1 MRVTLTSRFF
11 PLLNPLLRTPT
22 VFWVMVAM
30 CVAPVGMALVSQHM
44 WGHEPC
50 PWCILQRVVF
60 LAMALVAVAA
70 ACTQSI
76 GLARAALV
84 IIIGLAIAGC
94 AAALWQHFVAA
105 SSQSCNLTLADKI
118 IHGLE
123 LDTVLP
129 EVFEPR
135 ASCADAIFYFLGMPY
150 ELWSLMIYVVLAVGA
165 VMAIRKTF
173 QVDTVIERS
182 T

>member
-1 MRVTLTSRFF
+1 MRATLTNRFV
-11 PLLNPLLRTPT
+11 PLLNRLLGTPT
-22 VFWVMVAM
+22 VFWVMAAM
-30 CVAPVGMALVSQHM
+30 SVAPVGMALVSQHV

-60 LAMALVAVAA
+60 VATALVAVTAA
-70 ACTQSI
+70 F
-76 GLARAALV
+76 ARSSLLQRIALV
-84 IIIGLAIAGC
+84 VIIGLSLAGC

-135 ASCADAIFYFLGMPY
+135 ASCADAIFHFLGVPY
-150 ELWSLMIYVVLAVGA
+150 ELWAFTLYIVLALGA
-165 VMAIRKTF
+165 ALAIRKTF
-173 QVDTVIERS
+173 RS
-182 T
+182 TILNVS

>member
-1 MRVTLTSRFF
+1 MTLTSRFL
-11 PLLNPLLRTPT
+11 PMLNRILQTPT
-22 VFWVMVAM
+22 VFGVMAVM
-30 CVAPVGMALVSQHM
+30 CVAPVGMALVSQHVL
-44 WGHEPC
+44 GHEPC

-60 LAMALVAVAA
+60 LATALVAVAA
-70 ACTQSI
+70 AFTRSSWLQRI
-76 GLARAALV
+76 ALV
-84 IIIGLAIAGC
+84 VIIGLAISGC

-150 ELWSLMIYVVLAVGA
+150 ELWSLMLYVVLALGA
-165 VMAIRKTF
+165 VMAIRKLLP
-173 QVDTVIERS
+173 VEKA
-182 T
+182 

>member
-1 MRVTLTSRFF
+1 MTSRLVTLL
-11 PLLNPLLRTPT
+11 PLLNAWLRTPT
-22 VFWVMVAM
+22 VFWVMAAM
-30 CVAPVGMALVSQHM
+30 CVAPVGLALVSQHV

-60 LAMALVAVAA
+60 VAIALVAVAA
-70 ACTQSI
+70 AFMRSK
-76 GLARAALV
+76 GLQRAALV
-84 IIIGLAIAGC
+84 VIIGLAMAGC

-118 IHGLE
+118 IHGLQ

-135 ASCADAIFYFLGMPY
+135 ASCADAIFHFLGVPY
-150 ELWSLMIYVVLAVGA
+150 EVWSLMLYGLLAVGA
-165 VMAIRKTF
+165 VVAMRKTF
-173 QVDTVIERS
+173 GPS
-182 T
+182 TLTAGSA

>member
-1 MRVTLTSRFF
+1 MTSRFL
-11 PLLNPLLRTPT
+11 PLLNRLLRTPT
-22 VFWVMVAM
+22 VFWVMAAM
-30 CVAPVGMALVSQHM
+30 CVAPVGMALVSQHV

-70 ACTQSI
+70 AFTRSRWLQ
-76 GLARAALV
+76 RAALIV
-84 IIIGLAIAGC
+84 IIGLAMAGC

-105 SSQSCNLTLADKI
+105 SSQTCNLTLADKI

-135 ASCADAIFYFLGMPY
+135 ASCADAIFHFLGMAY
-150 ELWSLMIYVVLAVGA
+150 ELWALLLYIVLAVSA
-165 VMAIRKTF
+165 MMAIRKTF
-173 QVDTVIERS
+173 QIDTVTARS
-182 T
+182 A